1 MPQLYSGR
9 VRLWHLLVVLLA
21 GVLALAVALASTP
34 VGSEWWDE
42 LRAAFPD
49 LVAPIQGLVP

>member
-1 MPQLYSGR
+1 
-9 VRLWHLLVVLLA
+9 
-21 GVLALAVALASTP
+21 

-42 LRAAFPD
+42 LRSAFPD